1 MVVAEEGEVT
11 LGTLVCEVSGV
22 SALEARDLV
31 QGLEPARLAVSPPA
45 RVHAERVNVSHL
57 VQKY

>member
-1 MVVAEEGEVT
+1 MVVAEEGEVA
-11 LGTLVCEVSGV
+11 LGTLVCEMSGV

-45 RVHAERVNVSHL
+45 RVHAEREY
-57 VQKY
+57 QG

>member
-11 LGTLVCEVSGV
+11 LGTLVGEVSGV

-31 QGLEPARLAVSPPA
+31 QGLEPAWLAVSSPA
-45 RVHAERVNVSHL
+45 RVHAEREH
-57 VQKY
+57 KG

>member
-11 LGTLVCEVSGV
+11 LGTLVGEVPGV

-45 RVHAERVNVSHL
+45 RVHAEHNIQV
-57 VQKY
+57 